1 MRYISIILFILYSS
15 LATASQVLVTVDG
28 KAITSTDVNKRIEAL
43 QLVNPQVS
51 PNEEMRKQ
59 ILNNLISEEL
69 FDKEAK
75 RLKISVT
82 EEEIIKHFK
91 EIAHDNSIPADVVEK
106 LINNQSLHNQV
117 QSQITWNKLVGA
129 VLYSKVKVSNA
140 EIREEQKVR
149 KGEIKEVTFK
159 QIVFDSFDTV
169 KIEKLYQAQDCE
181 HLDILAKEVG
191 FSAPSKNTLLLSE
204 LNPTLQSIIKGLPE
218 NKLSA
223 VIDLSK
229 YKQVIMICNKK
240 IINNPKNTQQ
250 IRLEL
255 SNRKV
260 NAEAQ
265 KYLAELKKRTYI
277 EYMN

>member
-15 LATASQVLVTVDG
+15 FALASHVLVVVDG
-28 KAITSTDVNKRIEAL
+28 KAITSTDVDKRIEAL
-43 QLVNPQVS
+43 QLVNSQVT
-51 PNEEMRKQ
+51 PDENMRMY
-59 ILNNLISEEL
+59 ILNNLVSEEL
-69 FDKEAK
+69 FDNEAK
-75 RLKISVT
+75 RLKVFVT
-82 EEEIIKHFK
+82 EDEIKKHFK
-91 EIAHDNSIPADVVEK
+91 EIANDNSISENIAENLVK
-106 LINNQSLHNQV
+106 NKSLYKQV
-117 QSQITWNKLVGA
+117 QSQITWNKLVGM

-159 QIVFDSFDTV
+159 QIIFDSFDIV
-169 KIEKLYQAQDCE
+169 KIENLRQAQDCE
-181 HLDILAKEVG
+181 HLDILAKENG
-191 FSAPSKNTLLLSE
+191 FTKPSKNTLLLSE
-204 LNPTLQSIIKGLPE
+204 LNPTLQSIIKGLQE

-229 YKQVIMICNKK
+229 YKQVVMVCSKQ
-240 IINNPKNTQQ
+240 IINNPKNIQQ

>member
-15 LATASQVLVTVDG
+15 LATASQVLVIVDG
-28 KAITSTDVNKRIEAL
+28 KPITSIDVNKRIEAL

-51 PNEEMRKQ
+51 PNEDMRRH

-69 FDKEAK
+69 FDNEAK

-82 EEEIIKHFK
+82 EDEIKKHFE
-91 EIAHDNSIPADVVEK
+91 EIAHDNSISGTMVEK
-106 LINNQSLHNQV
+106 LINNQSLHKQV

-159 QIVFDSFDTV
+159 QIIFDSFDIV

-181 HLDILAKEVG
+181 HLDILAKESG
-191 FSAPSKNTLLLSE
+191 FSKPSKNTLLLSE
-204 LNPTLQSIIKGLPE
+204 LNYTLQSIIKAIPE

-229 YKQVIMICNKK
+229 YKQVIMVCNKI

-250 IRLEL
+250 IRSEL

-277 EYMN
+277 EYIN